1 MIAILACAVHLA
13 AMTPPPEFKRRPA
26 TALMAMA
33 NALSM
38 GDEIPGADLT
48 RIIQAVVSSRA
59 ERAALLAAVRAAN
72 DPDSGLTVADLL
84 SAFAAES
91 GAAEAQDRDA
101 DQVIGQWAQRLAAGA
116 LLASFGAAIAGTVT
130 GGPAF
135 GLTLLSFS
143 GFIFSTVSRL
153 GGRARMRLKAQER
166 EAAESLARHVL
177 EAAKSGGGED

>member
-1 MIAILACAVHLA
+1 
-13 AMTPPPEFKRRPA
+13 MTPLPEFERRPA
-26 TALMAMA
+26 TALVAMA

-38 GDEIPGADLT
+38 GDAIPDRDLT

-84 SAFAAES
+84 TAY
-91 GAAEAQDRDA
+91 AAEAGEGEARERDS
-101 DQVIGQWAQRLAAGA
+101 DQVLGQWAQRLAAGA

-130 GGPAF
+130 GGAAF

-143 GFIFSTVSRL
+143 GFIFSTAARL
-153 GGRARMRLKAQER
+153 GSRSRMRVKAQER
-166 EAAESLARHVL
+166 EAAETLARHVL
-177 EAAKSGGGED
+177 EAAKSAGGED